1 MSSEKPLLPSLAAI
15 LCNEKPN
22 SEPCSPL
29 LETMNT
35 SFYSD
40 SRGTIRLPPLNGGI
54 SRPRSVDS
62 AVRHTYTNGIQ
73 PADDAFPRVRAHSLP
88 ETSQVPQ
95 AQPSQVNVAPP
106 STPVVKKK
114 AFGQPGKKTDMLTPL
129 SAARA
134 IITPSANDKKRAF
147 AFITHSQETFPT
159 KEPKIDNAPLARRK
173 RRRTSTQEL
182 NILQAEFELCSAP
195 DKKKR
200 QELAERCNMSEKAV
214 QIWFQNR
221 RQAIK
226 KQKNAAA
233 NKTKVAAPKSSA
245 AASDLTA
252 ASNNATSTPAKPFKS
267 LANHNAGASSAEPS
281 MADLSESFK
290 ENIPVSVTE
299 STPISSKSINTPQ
312 STATKTPLLRLPKQ
326 EQKEQVQQQQLQP
339 EEQKG
344 EQNVEQ
350 KSEYPEKSNSQGNF
364 SPTHLSQQKSVRRGQ
379 ALTFHL
385 TSDKKVLTPI
395 RISPNNR
402 VNKLINGTNAGSPC
416 KRRSVGVS
424 PSASIVKMELTP
436 TKKNLLKDLNTNTM
450 VH

>member
-15 LCNEKPN
+15 LCSEKPN

-29 LETMNT
+29 LETINT
-35 SFYSD
+35 SFCSD

-62 AVRHTYTNGIQ
+62 AVRQTVNIGIQ
-73 PADDAFPRVRAHSLP
+73 SADEAIPRVRAHSLP
-88 ETSQVPQ
+88 ETSQVSH
-95 AQPSQVNVAPP
+95 AQPPQVNVVSP

-114 AFGQPGKKTDMLTPL
+114 ALGQSSRRADMLTPL

-233 NKTKVAAPKSSA
+233 NKTKM
-245 AASDLTA
+245 AASKYSTVVSDPIVT
-252 ASNNATSTPAKPFKS
+252 SNNVTSTPARPKS
-267 LANHNAGASSAEPS
+267 LTNSNAEASFTEPS

-299 STPISSKSINTPQ
+299 STPIASKSINTPQ
-312 STATKTPLLRLPKQ
+312 STATKTPLLRLPNQ
-326 EQKEQVQQQQLQP
+326 EQKVLVKQEPQQ
-339 EEQKG
+339 EELKV
-344 EQNVEQ
+344 EQNHDQ
-350 KSEYPEKSNSQGNF
+350 KNQQKEKSIAQVTF
-364 SPTHLSQQKSVRRGQ
+364 SPTRLSQQKNIRRGQ

-385 TSDKKVLTPI
+385 TSDKKVLTPL
-395 RISPNNR
+395 RISPKNR

-416 KRRSVGVS
+416 KRRSAGVS
-424 PSASIVKMELTP
+424 SSASMVKMELTP
-436 TKKNLLKDLNTNTM
+436 TKKNLLKELNTNTM

>member
-29 LETMNT
+29 LESMNS

-40 SRGTIRLPPLNGGI
+40 RHGTIRLPPLNGGI

-62 AVRHTYTNGIQ
+62 AVRQTFNNNGVQ
-73 PADDAFPRVRAHSLP
+73 GPTDDAFARVRAHSLP
-88 ETSQVPQ
+88 ENSRVSQ
-95 AQPSQVNVAPP
+95 SQVNIVPP

-114 AFGQPGKKTDMLTPL
+114 PLAPQCGGKKTDMLTPL

-182 NILQAEFELCSAP
+182 NILQGEFENCSTP

-226 KQKNAAA
+226 KQRNNAAVA
-233 NKTKVAAPKSSA
+233 NKTRTVGSK
-245 AASDLTA
+245 
-252 ASNNATSTPAKPFKS
+252 NATNNLTFTPA
-267 LANHNAGASSAEPS
+267 GETS
-281 MADLSESFK
+281 MSDISVSFK
-290 ENIPVSVTE
+290 ENIPIHSVTE
-299 STPISSKSINTPQ
+299 STPIACKSINTPQ
-312 STATKTPLLRLPKQ
+312 STATKTPFLHLPNQ
-326 EQKEQVQQQQLQP
+326 EQKERVQQQMQQKEQEQEQDEQQQEQVHHQNNQNS
-339 EEQKG
+339 EE
-344 EQNVEQ
+344 
-350 KSEYPEKSNSQGNF
+350 SNPQETTS
-364 SPTHLSQQKSVRRGQ
+364 SPSRLSQQKNVRRGQ

-385 TSDKKVLTPI
+385 TSDKKALTPL

-402 VNKLINGTNAGSPC
+402 VNKLINGSNAGSPC
-416 KRRSVGVS
+416 KSRPTVS
-424 PSASIVKMELTP
+424 PSASIIKMELTP

>member
-29 LETMNT
+29 LETINT
-35 SFYSD
+35 SFCSD

-62 AVRHTYTNGIQ
+62 AVRQTFTNGIQ
-73 PADDAFPRVRAHSLP
+73 PADDAFARVRAHSLP
-88 ETSQVPQ
+88 ETSQASQ
-95 AQPSQVNVAPP
+95 TQPTQINVAPP

-114 AFGQPGKKTDMLTPL
+114 CFGQSGKKTDMLTPL
-129 SAARA
+129 SAARS

-182 NILQAEFELCSAP
+182 NILQSEFENCSAP

-233 NKTKVAAPKSSA
+233 NKTRTAVSKGSA
-245 AASDLTA
+245 AASGSIT
-252 ASNNATSTPAKPFKS
+252 ASNNATSTPAKSKFLPIP
-267 LANHNAGASSAEPS
+267 NAGVSSAEPS
-281 MADLSESFK
+281 VADLSESSK

-299 STPISSKSINTPQ
+299 STPIASKRINTPQ
-312 STATKTPLLRLPKQ
+312 STATKTPLLRLPSH
-326 EQKEQVQQQQLQP
+326 EQKEPVPQQQQQGEHK
-339 EEQKG
+339 EEESDNHKSQNQG
-344 EQNVEQ
+344 ETHSHE
-350 KSEYPEKSNSQGNF
+350 NF
-364 SPTHLSQQKSVRRGQ
+364 SPTHLSQQKNVRRGQ

-385 TSDKKVLTPI
+385 TSDKKGLTPL

-416 KRRSVGVS
+416 KRRSGGVS
-424 PSASIVKMELTP
+424 PSASMVKMELTP
-436 TKKNLLKDLNTNTM
+436 TKKNLLEELNTNTM